1 MSAKLWAGRFS
12 MGTDKAVEAFTS
24 SILVDKRLYAHDIQ
38 GSIAHA
44 KMMAKQGIIE
54 EDEAELMEKG
64 LLEVKADIEN
74 GSFVY
79 DDALEDIHMHIES
92 ALTEKI
98 GDVARKLH
106 TGRSRNDQVAL
117 DTRLYLRDE
126 TRVIIDGLKT
136 LRGVIVDLAEKQF
149 GVVMPGYTHLQRAQP
164 VLFSHHMM
172 AYYEMFSRDQERF
185 EDALTRINVMPLGAA
200 ALAGT
205 TYPIDRHYV
214 AELLDFP
221 KVSANSMD
229 TVADRDFIMEFLSA
243 ASIAM
248 VHFSRFSEEL
258 ILWSASEYHFIE
270 ISDAFTTGSSIMPQK
285 KNPDIPELVR
295 GKAGR
300 VIGSLMAIITQVKGL
315 PMAYN
320 RDLQEDKPPL
330 FDGVDTLKAVIDIY
344 VRMLPN
350 IKVMADV
357 TRLST
362 ETGFLNAT
370 DLADYLATKGMPFRE
385 AHSVAGKAVA
395 FALDKGVELGDLSAD
410 EMKSFSELIEPD
422 IFDFLT
428 TDAMVERRTSFG
440 GTAPS
445 RVRKAMDQAIAD
457 LGGRIS

>member
-44 KMMAKQGIIE
+44 KMMAKQGVIE
-54 EDEAELMEKG
+54 EEEAELMEKG

-117 DTRLYLRDE
+117 DIRLYLRDE
-126 TRVIIDGLKT
+126 TRVVIDGLKT
-136 LRGVIVDLAEKQF
+136 LRGVIVELAEKQF

-243 ASIAM
+243 ASISM

-258 ILWSASEYHFIE
+258 ILWSSSEYHFIE

-300 VIGSLMAIITQVKGL
+300 VIGSLMASITQMKGL

-320 RDLQEDKPPL
+320 RDMQEDKPPL
-330 FDGVDTLKAVIDIY
+330 FDGVDTIKAVIDIY
-344 VRMLPN
+344 IRMLPN

-385 AHSVAGKAVA
+385 AHSVSGKAVA
-395 FALDKGVELGDLSAD
+395 YALDKGVELGDLSLE
-410 EMKSFSELIEPD
+410 EMTGFSELIEPD
-422 IFDFLT
+422 IFTFLT

-457 LGGRIS
+457 LGGRVC

>member
-38 GSIAHA
+38 GSIAHS

-54 EDEAELMEKG
+54 EEEAELMEKG

-98 GDVARKLH
+98 GDTARKLH

-126 TRVIIDGLKT
+126 TRVVIDGLKT
-136 LRGVIVDLAEKQF
+136 LRGVIVALAEKQF

-410 EMKSFSELIEPD
+410 EMKGFSELIEPD

>member
-1 MSAKLWAGRFS
+1 MSEKLWAGRFS
-12 MGTDKAVEAFTS
+12 TGTDKAVEAFTS
-24 SILVDKRLYAHDIQ
+24 SILVDKRLYAHDIA
-38 GSIAHA
+38 GSIAHS
-44 KMMAKQGIIE
+44 KMMAKQGIIAE
-54 EDEAELMEKG
+54 EEAELMEKG
-64 LLEVKADIEN
+64 LLDVKADIEN

-117 DTRLYLRDE
+117 DVRLYLRDE

-136 LRGVIVDLAEKQF
+136 LRGVIVELAEKQF

-172 AYYEMFSRDQERF
+172 AYYEMFSRDQERL

-221 KVSANSMD
+221 RVSANSMD

-258 ILWSASEYHFIE
+258 ILWSSSEYHFIE

-300 VIGSLMAIITQVKGL
+300 VIGSLMASITQMKGL

-320 RDLQEDKPPL
+320 RDMQEDKPPL
-330 FDGVDTLKAVIDIY
+330 FDGVDTLKGVIDIY
-344 VRMLPN
+344 IRMLPN
-350 IKVMADV
+350 IKVIAGV
-357 TRLST
+357 TRLAT

-395 FALDKGVELGDLSAD
+395 HALEKGVELGDLSAE
-410 EMKSFSELIEPD
+410 EMKGFSELIEPD

-457 LGGRIS
+457 LGGRVS

>member
-38 GSIAHA
+38 GSIAHS
-44 KMMAKQGIIE
+44 KMMAKQGVIE

-117 DTRLYLRDE
+117 DIRLYLRDE
-126 TRVIIDGLKT
+126 TRVVIDGLKT
-136 LRGVIVDLAEKQF
+136 LRGVIVELAEKQF

-172 AYYEMFSRDQERF
+172 AYYEMFTRDQERF

-258 ILWSASEYHFIE
+258 ILWSSSEYHFIE

-300 VIGSLMAIITQVKGL
+300 VIGSLMASITQMKGL

-320 RDLQEDKPPL
+320 RDMQEDKPPL
-330 FDGVDTLKAVIDIY
+330 FDGVDTIKAVIDIY
-344 VRMLPN
+344 IRMLPN

-385 AHSVAGKAVA
+385 AHSVSGKAVA
-395 FALDKGVELGDLSAD
+395 YALDKGVELGDLSLE
-410 EMKSFSELIEPD
+410 EMTGFSELIESD
-422 IFDFLT
+422 IFTFLT

-457 LGGRIS
+457 LGGRVS

>member
-38 GSIAHA
+38 GSIAHS

-54 EDEAELMEKG
+54 EEEAELMEKG

-98 GDVARKLH
+98 GDTARKLH

-126 TRVIIDGLKT
+126 TRVVIDGLKT
-136 LRGVIVDLAEKQF
+136 LRGVIVALAEKQF

-344 VRMLPN
+344 IRMLPN

-410 EMKSFSELIEPD
+410 EMKGFSELIEPD

>member
-12 MGTDKAVEAFTS
+12 TGTDKAVEAFTS
-24 SILVDKRLYAHDIQ
+24 SILVDKRLYAHDIE
-38 GSIAHA
+38 GSIAHS
-44 KMMAKQGIIE
+44 KMMAKQEVISE
-54 EDEAELMEKG
+54 EEADLIEKG
-64 LLEVKADIEN
+64 LLEVKEDIEA
-74 GSFVY
+74 GRFVY

-92 ALTEKI
+92 ALTAKI
-98 GDVARKLH
+98 GDAARKLH

-117 DTRLYLRDE
+117 DIRLYLRDE
-126 TRVIIDGLKT
+126 TRIIIDGLKT

-172 AYYEMFSRDQERF
+172 AYYEMFSRDQERL

-229 TVADRDFIMEFLSA
+229 TVGDRDFIMEFLSA

-258 ILWSASEYHFIE
+258 ILWSSSEYHFIE

-300 VIGSLMAIITQVKGL
+300 VIGSLMASITQMKGL

-320 RDLQEDKPPL
+320 RDMQEDKPPL
-330 FDGVDTLKAVIDIY
+330 FDGVDTLKSVIDIY
-344 VRMLPN
+344 IRMLGN
-350 IKVMADV
+350 IKIMAGV
-357 TRLST
+357 TRLAT

-395 FALDKGVELGDLSAD
+395 YALDKGVELGDLSAD
-410 EMKSFSELIEPD
+410 EMKGFSELLEAD

-445 RVRKAMDQAIAD
+445 RVRSAMDQAISD
-457 LGGRIS
+457 LGGRIA

>member
-24 SILVDKRLYAHDIQ
+24 SILVDKRLYGHDIQ
-38 GSIAHA
+38 GSIAHS
-44 KMMAKQGIIE
+44 KMMAKQGVIE
-54 EDEAELMEKG
+54 EEEAELMEKG

-117 DTRLYLRDE
+117 DIRLYLRDE
-126 TRVIIDGLKT
+126 TRVVIDGLKT
-136 LRGVIVDLAEKQF
+136 LRGVIVELAEKQF

-185 EDALTRINVMPLGAA
+185 EDALIRINVMPLGAA

-229 TVADRDFIMEFLSA
+229 TVADRDFIMEFLSV

-258 ILWSASEYHFIE
+258 ILWSSSEYHFIE

-300 VIGSLMAIITQVKGL
+300 VIGSLMASITQMKGL

-320 RDLQEDKPPL
+320 RDMQEDKPPL

-344 VRMLPN
+344 IRMLSN
-350 IKVMADV
+350 IQVMADV

-385 AHSVAGKAVA
+385 AHSVSGKAVA
-395 FALDKGVELGDLSAD
+395 YSLDKGVELGDLSVD
-410 EMKSFSELIEPD
+410 EMKGFSELIEPD
-422 IFDFLT
+422 IFAFLT
-428 TDAMVERRTSFG
+428 TDSMVERRTSFG

>member
-1 MSAKLWAGRFS
+1 MSAKLWSGRFS

-24 SILVDKRLYAHDIQ
+24 SILVDKRLYAYDIE
-38 GSIAHA
+38 GSIAHS
-44 KMMAKQGIIE
+44 KMMAKQGVIE

-64 LLEVKADIEN
+64 LLEVKVDIEN

-117 DTRLYLRDE
+117 DIRLYLREE
-126 TRVIIDGLKT
+126 TRMVIEGLKL
-136 LRGVIVDLAEKQF
+136 LRGVIVELAEKQF

-221 KVSANSMD
+221 RVSANSMD
-229 TVADRDFIMEFLSA
+229 TVGDRDFIMEFLSA
-243 ASIAM
+243 ASISM

-258 ILWSASEYHFIE
+258 ILWSSSEYHFIE

-300 VIGSLMAIITQVKGL
+300 VIGSLMASITQMKGL

-320 RDLQEDKPPL
+320 RDMQEDKPPL
-330 FDGVDTLKAVIDIY
+330 FDGVDTIKAVIDIY
-344 VRMLPN
+344 IRMLPN

-395 FALDKGVELGDLSAD
+395 YALDKGVELGDLSAD
-410 EMKSFSELIEPD
+410 EMKDFSDLIEPD
-422 IFDFLT
+422 IFAFLT
-428 TDAMVERRTSFG
+428 TDSMVERRTSFG

-457 LGGRIS
+457 LGGRVS

>member
-126 TRVIIDGLKT
+126 TRVVIDGLKT
-136 LRGVIVDLAEKQF
+136 LRGVIVALAEKQF

-172 AYYEMFSRDQERF
+172 AYYEMFTRDQERF

-395 FALDKGVELGDLSAD
+395 FALGKGVELGDLSAD
-410 EMKSFSELIEPD
+410 EMKGFSELIEPD